1 MKQKSITR
9 LAAALLPLAMSPAF
23 SASDTELQLL
33 REELQRM
40 KADYER
46 RIEALERR
54 VTAPPAASPPSAS
67 LPSASSPSEAAP
79 TASALSASSA
89 LTASTVASPHA
100 AGFNPDVSLIL
111 QGRAKS
117 MRNVPERVISGY
129 WPSGH
134 AHGGDRRGLS
144 LDHTELA
151 FAASVDPRFRGSAR
165 FAVSGE
171 AIEVEEANFVTTGLG
186 NGLALKGGRFR
197 SEIGYL
203 SVQHPHEWDFAD
215 APLMHRALFGAEGY
229 RHDGL
234 QLKWVAPTDL
244 FVQFGAAIGRGDVFP
259 GTDRN
264 TNGAGAGAVFARLG
278 GDVGASHAWQ
288 AGLSHIAT
296 RATHRVGHIE
306 DTDAAGPNEVEGRFS
321 GRSRAWIADFVWKW
335 APGGNARDR
344 HLKLQAEVFRRGEDG
359 TLGCNSDVATSPC
372 NGGIALGDYQTR
384 QAGGY
389 AQAVWQFM
397 PRWRIGARHDWLSP
411 GTKHYDR
418 ATVFAS
424 LDEGGALF
432 SVYRPKRSSLML
444 DWSPS
449 EFSRLRL
456 QFARDTAMAG
466 ITDNQVTL
474 QYIMSL
480 GAHGAHRF

>member
-1 MKQKSITR
+1 MKQKFIVR

-23 SASDTELQLL
+23 AAPATELQQL
-33 REELQRM
+33 REELRRM
-40 KADYER
+40 KDDYER
-46 RIEALERR
+46 RIETLERR
-54 VTAPPAASPPSAS
+54 IQKTEVAATPATS
-67 LPSASSPSEAAP
+67 AAP
-79 TASALSASSA
+79 ALAQPA
-89 LTASTVASPHA
+89 PLAAARAEPAQDHA
-100 AGFNPDVSLIL
+100 AGFNPETSLIL

-117 MRNVPERVISGY
+117 MRDVPERVISGY

-134 AHGGDRRGLS
+134 VHGADRRGLT

-151 FAASVDPRFRGSAR
+151 FAASIDPRFRGTAR
-165 FAVSGE
+165 FAVSGNT
-171 AIEVEEANFVTTGLG
+171 IEVEEANFETSGLG

-197 SEIGYL
+197 SGVGYL
-203 SVQHPHEWDFAD
+203 NVQHAHAWDFAD

-229 RHDGL
+229 RHDGV

-244 FVQFGAAIGRGDVFP
+244 FLQFGAEIGRGDSFP

-264 TNGAGAGAVFARLG
+264 TSGAGAGAVFAKLG

-288 AGLSHIAT
+288 AGLSHFAT
-296 RATHRVGHIE
+296 RATNRVGHIQ

-335 APGGNARDR
+335 APNGNAGDR
-344 HLKLQAEVFRRGEDG
+344 NLKLQAEVFRRSEDG

-372 NGGIALGDYQTR
+372 NNGVALGNYQSR

-397 PRWRIGARHDWLSP
+397 PRWRVGARYDWLSP

-418 ATVFAS
+418 DTVFAS
-424 LDEGGALF
+424 LDENGALF
-432 SVYRPKRSSLML
+432 SLYRPKRSSLMM

-449 EFSRLRL
+449 EYSRLRL

-480 GAHGAHRF
+480 GAHGAHHF